1 MFERVK
7 VAAVN
12 FVPWT
17 WHPDWNADRLER
29 FFREA
34 AKRGAK
40 LAVAPEG
47 IIDSYSGNT
56 DLLCEAL
63 IWPKVRRELV
73 AIAQPIDGSWMRRF
87 EKLAKQLKMCLVFG
101 MAELLGR
108 REVYNTAVFID
119 HRGHVCGT
127 YRKVGNELAGR
138 SWHFNR
144 SGKTFR
150 AFDTPLGRCGML
162 ICSDR
167 WHSAI
172 AESLVLDGA
181 RFLCIPTAGVKSK
194 ENDQAVLAR
203 ARENGVPIIQAN
215 VGSNVIISKGEIV
228 ALDRDRDT
236 LTIAEIEIPA
246 EISTRNARTAERGF
260 YSAYRK
266 KIAQRRSQPFKPS
279 YPRSGHPPKPAR
291 PALRIRVHNC

>member
-12 FVPWT
+12 FVPWK

-34 AKRGAK
+34 AKRGAT

-47 IIDSYSGNT
+47 IIDSY
-56 DLLCEAL
+56 LICEAMT
-63 IWPKVRRELV
+63 WPKLRRELV
-73 AIAQPIDGSWMRRF
+73 AIAQPVDGPWVRRF

-101 MAELLGR
+101 MAELRGKHN
-108 REVYNTAVFID
+108 VYNTAVFID
-119 HRGHVCGT
+119 QRGQVCGT
-127 YRKVGNELAGR
+127 YRKVTNDICGR

-144 SGKTFR
+144 CGKTFR

-162 ICSDR
+162 TCSDR
-167 WHSAI
+167 WYSAI

-181 RFLCIPTAGVKSK
+181 RFLCIPTWGVKK
-194 ENDQAVLAR
+194 KQNDQAVLAR

-215 VGSNVIISKGEIV
+215 VGSNLIISKGEIV

-246 EISTRNARTAERGF
+246 KISARNARTTEREF
-260 YSAYRK
+260 HSAYRK
-266 KIAQRRSQPFKPS
+266 YIAQSSSQPFKP
-279 YPRSGHPPKPAR
+279 YRLRSGHPPKPAR
-291 PALRIRVHNC
+291 PTLRIRVHTC

>member
-1 MFERVK
+1 MAERVK

-12 FVPWT
+12 FVPWK

-47 IIDSYSGNT
+47 IIEGLPLNE
-56 DLLCEAL
+56 CAF
-63 IWPKVRRELV
+63 WPKLRRELV
-73 AIAQPIDGSWMRRF
+73 AIAQPVDGPWVRRF

-101 MAELLGR
+101 MAELGGK
-108 REVYNTAVFID
+108 REVYNTLVFID
-119 HRGHVCGT
+119 QRGQVCGT
-127 YRKVGNELAGR
+127 YRKVTNDIVGR

-144 SGKTFR
+144 SGKIIR

-162 ICSDR
+162 TCSDR
-167 WHSAI
+167 WHPALV
-172 AESLVLDGA
+172 ESLVLDGA
-181 RFLCIPTAGVKSK
+181 RFLCIPTWGEKSK

-228 ALDRDRDT
+228 ALDRARDT

-246 EISTRNARTAERGF
+246 EISARNARAAEREF
-260 YSAYRK
+260 LSAYRK
-266 KIAQRRSQPFKPS
+266 EIAQRRSQPYKP
-279 YPRSGHPPKPAR
+279 YRPRSGQPPKPAR
-291 PALRIRVHNC
+291 PALRIRVHTC